1 MITNFVPDLLCFG
14 QQHYICSQKVRIV
27 TTKKLACNNIQNHAL
42 QANGIFAYF
51 GLGILFLSE
60 KYFDGN
66 ARKIVVFP

>member
-42 QANGIFAYF
+42 QANSFFLPTLAWVFYF
-51 GLGILFLSE
+51 CLKNISMGTPE
-60 KYFDGN
+60 KS
-66 ARKIVVFP
+66 